1 MTQPRIP
8 TVYEVAEVYLVPAP
22 AFFGQW
28 HSWVEH
34 ESVEW
39 TAGFLLGDAAT
50 LVLGKVS
57 VTLLYGMVCGVVRFP
72 QGDLDFSTCN
82 AGA

>member
-1 MTQPRIP
+1 MTRPRTS
-8 TVYEVAEVYLVPAP
+8 TVYEIAEVYLVPAP

-39 TAGFLLGDAAT
+39 TACFLLVDAAT
-50 LVLGKVS
+50 LVLGNMS
-57 VTLLYGMVCGVVRFP
+57 VTHLYGMVCGVVRSSP
-72 QGDLDFSTCN
+72 R
-82 AGA
+82 